1 MVCISPGLI
10 TKEHIKL
17 RSRLVTGKIA
27 DGLSNY
33 VIMKSGGAGRSKS
46 SSGALASL
54 GKARGRC
61 VHIFPSSVSDSTARS
76 FSSANV
82 N

>member
-10 TKEHIKL
+10 NKEHIKL
-17 RSRLVTGKIA
+17 RSRLVTGKITV
-27 DGLSNY
+27 DLSNY
-33 VIMKSGGAGRSKS
+33 VMISGGAGRSKS
-46 SSGALASL
+46 CSGAPASM

-61 VHIFPSSVSDSTARS
+61 LHIFPSSVSDSTARS
-76 FSSANV
+76 FSSVNV